1 MRKPLHPAASDDL
14 VPSPAK
20 DVDLI
25 DSKHQ
30 RIVNAACRLFFKKGY
45 HRTTIREIALA
56 SGMSMGQ
63 LYHYISSK
71 DDVLFLTYKQM
82 QMLWYEHLIKS
93 GVEAIKDPL
102 ERLTRAVRLTLQFA
116 LKNKDLFLFLYTE
129 TKYLGKRHLHVVL
142 EMDDKNVVGFW
153 RRLLIEATTAG
164 GIKRDVDFLAN
175 LLSYLILFLP
185 LRGWNLKEKPS
196 ESHLD
201 VMTGFILSGLGLQSV
216 SRSDKGAMKVS
227 KRRSNH
233 FEPA

>member
-1 MRKPLHPAASDDL
+1 MRKPIQQAMRDDL
-14 VPSPAK
+14 VPSSAK

-30 RIVNAACRLFFKKGY
+30 QIVNAACRLFFKKGY

-82 QMLWYEHLIKS
+82 QMLWYEHLVKS
-93 GVEAIKDPL
+93 GVEGIKDPM
-102 ERLTRAVRLTLQFA
+102 ERLTKAVRLTLGFT

-129 TKYLGKRHLHVVL
+129 TKYLGKRHLQVVL

-153 RRLLIEATTAG
+153 RRLLGDVTAAKRM
-164 GIKRDVDFLAN
+164 KRDVDFLAN
-175 LLSYLILFLP
+175 LLSYLMLFLP
-185 LRGWNLKEKPS
+185 LRGWNLKEKVS
-196 ESHLD
+196 DLHLNG
-201 VMTGFILSGLGLQSV
+201 MTAFILSGLGL
-216 SRSDKGAMKVS
+216 R
-227 KRRSNH
+227 
-233 FEPA
+233 

>member
-1 MRKPLHPAASDDL
+1 MRKPVPHTMRDDL

-30 RIVNAACRLFFKKGY
+30 QIVSAACRLFFKKGY

-82 QMLWYEHLIKS
+82 QMLWYEHLVKS
-93 GVEAIKDPL
+93 GVEEIKDPL
-102 ERLTRAVRLTLQFA
+102 ERLTRAVRLTLGFA

-129 TKYLGKRHLHVVL
+129 TKYLGKRHLQVVL

-153 RRLLIEATTAG
+153 RRLLRDVGTSKKIMS
-164 GIKRDVDFLAN
+164 DVDFSAN
-175 LLSYLILFLP
+175 LLSYLMVFLP
-185 LRGWNLKEKPS
+185 LRGWNLTGKVGDA
-196 ESHLD
+196 HLNL
-201 VMTGFILSGLGLQSV
+201 MTAFILNGLGL
-216 SRSDKGAMKVS
+216 R
-227 KRRSNH
+227 
-233 FEPA
+233 

>member
-1 MRKPLHPAASDDL
+1 MTGALSEEGTKIHRGEVPVRKSTRQAMRDDL

-30 RIVNAACRLFFKKGY
+30 QIVNAACRLFFKRGY

-82 QMLWYEHLIKS
+82 QMLWYEHLVKS
-93 GVEAIKDPL
+93 GVEKIKDPQQ
-102 ERLTRAVRLTLQFA
+102 RLTKAVRLTLDFA
-116 LKNKDLFLFLYTE
+116 VKNKDLFLFLYTE
-129 TKYLGKRHLHVVL
+129 TKYLGKRHLQVVL

-153 RRLLIEATTAG
+153 RRLLKEADG
-164 GIKRDVDFLAN
+164 PKKIKRDIDFMAN
-175 LLSYLILFLP
+175 LVSYLMVFLP
-185 LRGWNLKEKPS
+185 LRGWNLREKLS
-196 ESHLD
+196 ERHLNLL
-201 VMTGFILSGLGLQSV
+201 TAFILDGLAL
-216 SRSDKGAMKVS
+216 
-227 KRRSNH
+227 H
-233 FEPA
+233 

>member
-1 MRKPLHPAASDDL
+1 MKAFFFEGAETSMPTRKPIHQTMRDDL
-14 VPSPAK
+14 VPSSAK

-30 RIVNAACRLFFKKGY
+30 QIVNAACRLFFKKGY

-82 QMLWYEHLIKS
+82 QMLWYEHLVKS
-93 GVEAIKDPL
+93 GVEEIKDPL
-102 ERLTRAVRLTLQFA
+102 ERLTTAVRLTLGFA

-129 TKYLGKRHLHVVL
+129 TKYLGKRHLQVVL

-153 RRLLIEATTAG
+153 RRLLRDVTASKR
-164 GIKRDVDFLAN
+164 IKRDVDFLAN
-175 LLSYLILFLP
+175 LLSYLMLFLP
-185 LRGWNLKEKPS
+185 LRGWNLKEKVSDP
-196 ESHLD
+196 HLNE
-201 VMTGFILSGLGLQSV
+201 MTAFILSGLGL
-216 SRSDKGAMKVS
+216 R
-227 KRRSNH
+227 
-233 FEPA
+233 